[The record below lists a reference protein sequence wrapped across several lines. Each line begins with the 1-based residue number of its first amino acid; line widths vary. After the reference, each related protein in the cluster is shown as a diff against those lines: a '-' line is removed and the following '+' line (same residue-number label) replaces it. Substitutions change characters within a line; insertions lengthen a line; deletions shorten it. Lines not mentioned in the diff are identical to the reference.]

1 MRGSIDHRILGV
13 LFRSKQAAMRQV
25 GANGGLTP
33 SNPRCQGGIPG
44 GEDRELFLVR
54 CLRQAY
60 STPVQI
66 TPQDR
71 LSAPT
76 TLLSSLAQ
84 ERSQPQNQ
92 SVQNKSQVWA
102 DTAFLEILR
111 IAQL

>member
-1 MRGSIDHRILGV
+1 MLSP
-13 LFRSKQAAMRQV
+13 SQAAKIE
-25 GANGGLTP
+25 
-33 SNPRCQGGIPG
+33 SYSWC
-44 GEDRELFLVR
+44 E
-54 CLRQAY
+54 CLRKAY

-66 TPQDR
+66 TIQDR
-71 LSAPT
+71 PLAPT

-92 SVQNKSQVWA
+92 CVQNKSEVRV